1 MGNLSHLLSTQYGV
15 VLVLKI
21 AVFMSAAGA
30 GYVNWRHVTP
40 RLELTGQRETFTRS
54 AALEIALAVVAVL
67 LTTVLTNLEQPG
79 DE

>member
-1 MGNLSHLLSTQYGV
+1 MLSTEYGV

-21 AVFMSAAGA
+21 AVFLSAAGA

-40 RLELTGQRETFTRS
+40 RLERTSGQRATFTRS
-54 AALEIALAVVAVL
+54 AALEIALAVVALL
-67 LTTVLTNLEQPG
+67 LTTVLTNLEQPE